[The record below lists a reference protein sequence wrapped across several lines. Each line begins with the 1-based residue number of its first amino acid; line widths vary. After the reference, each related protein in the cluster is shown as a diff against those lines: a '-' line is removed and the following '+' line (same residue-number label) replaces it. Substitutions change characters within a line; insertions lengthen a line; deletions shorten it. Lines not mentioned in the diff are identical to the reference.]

1 MATVKPHP
9 VTGGTADAAG
19 SSPAALA
26 LPAAIRSSAIAV
38 SGLRKAHGDKIVLD
52 GIDLDVRKGTVFS
65 LLGPNGAGKT
75 TLFNLISGIYLPS
88 AGEMSFQGKSIRR
101 LKPHQISR
109 LGIGR
114 TFQIVRPFQ
123 NLDVETNVLVAYGHR
138 FYPSLWKSAGPF
150 RQPEFLKEVQTLIQ
164 RAGLQSYTKHTA
176 KNLPLGFKKR
186 LEIARALALEP
197 RLLLLDEPSA
207 GLRFEESAQLMELIR
222 QVRDQGIGVLL
233 IEHNMQVVMDL
244 CKRIVVLDH
253 GAKIAEGSPKE
264 IRSNPLVIQA
274 YLGKE
279 T

>member
-1 MATVKPHP
+1 MSLLEVKDLSKEF
-9 VTGGTADAAG
+9 G
-19 SSPAALA
+19 
-26 LPAAIRSSAIAV
+26 
-38 SGLRKAHGDKIVLD
+38 GLRALD
-52 GIDLDVRKGTVFS
+52 RVSFSAEEGEILGII
-65 LLGPNGAGKT
+65 GPNGAGKT
-75 TLFNLISGIYLPS
+75 TLFNLVSGVYPPS
-88 AGEMSFQGKSIRR
+88 SGELSLQGESILR

-138 FYPSLWKSAGPF
+138 YYPSLWKSGAPF
-150 RQPEFLKEVQTLIQ
+150 RQPGILREVQALVERT
-164 RAGLQSYTKHTA
+164 GLQPYTKQLA
-176 KNLPLGFKKR
+176 RNLPLGFKKR
-186 LEIARALALEP
+186 LEIARALALQP

-207 GLRFEESAQLMELIR
+207 GLRFEESTQLMELIR
-222 QVRDQGIGVLL
+222 QVRDQAIGILL

-253 GAKIAEGSPKE
+253 GSKIAEGSPEE
-264 IRSNPLVIQA
+264 IRSNSLVIQA

>member
-1 MATVKPHP
+1 MTLLEVRALSKEFDGLHALDSVSF
-9 VTGGTADAAG
+9 TAKEG
-19 SSPAALA
+19 EIL
-26 LPAAIRSSAIAV
+26 
-38 SGLRKAHGDKIVLD
+38 
-52 GIDLDVRKGTVFS
+52 GII
-65 LLGPNGAGKT
+65 GPNGAGKT
-75 TLFNLISGIYLPS
+75 TLFNLISGIYPS
-88 AGEMSFQGKSIRR
+88 SGGEISFQGKSILR

-123 NLDVETNVLVAYGHR
+123 NLDVETNVLVAFGHR
-138 FYPSLWKSAGPF
+138 FYPSLWKSVGLF
-150 RQPEFLKEVQTLIQ
+150 RQPEILKEVQTLIE
-164 RAGLQSYTKHTA
+164 RTGLRTYAKQIA

-186 LEIARALALEP
+186 LEIARALALKP

-222 QVRDQGIGVLL
+222 QVRNQGIGVLL
-233 IEHNMQVVMDL
+233 IEHNMHVVMDL

-253 GAKIAEGSPKE
+253 GSKIAEGSPEE
-264 IRSNPLVIQA
+264 IRSNSLVIQA

>member
-1 MATVKPHP
+1 VRALSKEF
-9 VTGGTADAAG
+9 GGLHALDSVSFTAKEG
-19 SSPAALA
+19 EIL
-26 LPAAIRSSAIAV
+26 
-38 SGLRKAHGDKIVLD
+38 
-52 GIDLDVRKGTVFS
+52 GII
-65 LLGPNGAGKT
+65 GPNGAGKT
-75 TLFNLISGIYLPS
+75 TLFNLISGIYPS
-88 AGEMSFQGKSIRR
+88 SGGEISFQEKSILR

-123 NLDVETNVLVAYGHR
+123 NLDVETNVLVAFGHR
-138 FYPSLWKSAGPF
+138 FYPSLWKSVGLF
-150 RQPEFLKEVQTLIQ
+150 RQPEILKEVQTLIE
-164 RAGLQSYTKHTA
+164 RTGLRTYAKQIA

-186 LEIARALALEP
+186 LEIARALALKP

-233 IEHNMQVVMDL
+233 IEHNMHVVMDL

-253 GAKIAEGSPKE
+253 GSKIAEGSPEE
-264 IRSNPLVIQA
+264 IRSNSLVIQA

>member
-1 MATVKPHP
+1 MSLLEVMGLGKEF
-9 VTGGTADAAG
+9 G
-19 SSPAALA
+19 
-26 LPAAIRSSAIAV
+26 
-38 SGLRKAHGDKIVLD
+38 GLRALD
-52 GIDLDVRKGTVFS
+52 GVSFGAGEGEVLGII
-65 LLGPNGAGKT
+65 GPNGAGKT
-75 TLFNLISGIYLPS
+75 TLFNLISGVYPPS
-88 AGEMSFQGKSIRR
+88 RGEMSFRGESILR

-123 NLDVETNVLVAYGHR
+123 NLDVETNVLVAFGHS
-138 FYPSLWKSAGPF
+138 FYPSLWKSGAPF
-150 RQPEFLKEVQTLIQ
+150 RQPETLREVEALVE
-164 RAGLQSYTKHTA
+164 RAGLRPYA
-176 KNLPLGFKKR
+176 KQLAKTLPLGFKKR
-186 LEIARALALEP
+186 LEIARALALSP

-253 GAKIAEGSPKE
+253 GSKIAEGSPEE

-279 T
+279 A

>member
-1 MATVKPHP
+1 MILLEVKSLSKEF
-9 VTGGTADAAG
+9 G
-19 SSPAALA
+19 
-26 LPAAIRSSAIAV
+26 
-38 SGLRKAHGDKIVLD
+38 GLRALD
-52 GIDLDVRKGTVFS
+52 GVSFKAEGGEILGII
-65 LLGPNGAGKT
+65 GPNGAGKT
-75 TLFNLISGIYLPS
+75 TLFNLISGIYPSS
-88 AGEMSFQGKSIRR
+88 AGEINFRGKSI
-101 LKPHQISR
+101 LGMKAHQISF

-123 NLDVETNVLVAYGHR
+123 NLDVETNVLVAFGHR
-138 FYPSLWKSAGPF
+138 FYPSLWKSTGVF
-150 RQPEFLKEVQTLIQ
+150 RQPQIVKEVQALMEQ
-164 RAGLQSYTKHTA
+164 SGLLPYAKQIA

-186 LEIARALALEP
+186 LEIARALALNP

-253 GAKIAEGSPKE
+253 GSKIAEGSPAE

-279 T
+279 A

>member
-1 MATVKPHP
+1 MT
-9 VTGGTADAAG
+9 
-19 SSPAALA
+19 L
-26 LPAAIRSSAIAV
+26 
-38 SGLRKAHGDKIVLD
+38 
-52 GIDLDVRKGTVFS
+52 LDVRALSKEFDGLRALDRVSFTS
-65 LLGPNGAGKT
+65 GEGEILGIIGPNGAGKT

-88 AGEMSFQGKSIRR
+88 AGEMSFQGKSIHR

-164 RAGLQSYTKHTA
+164 RAGLQSYTKQTA

-264 IRSNPLVIQA
+264 IRSNPRVIQA

>member
-1 MATVKPHP
+1 
-9 VTGGTADAAG
+9 
-19 SSPAALA
+19 L
-26 LPAAIRSSAIAV
+26 
-38 SGLRKAHGDKIVLD
+38 
-52 GIDLDVRKGTVFS
+52 GII
-65 LLGPNGAGKT
+65 GPNGAGKT
-75 TLFNLISGIYLPS
+75 TLFNLISGVYPPS
-88 AGEMSFQGKSIRR
+88 GGEIRFQGKLILR

-109 LGIGR
+109 MGIAR

-138 FYPSLWKSAGPF
+138 FYPSFWRSTEPF
-150 RQPEFLKEVQTLIQ
+150 RRPEFLREVQTLVQ
-164 RAGLQSYTKHTA
+164 RAGLQSYIKHIA

-186 LEIARALALEP
+186 LEIARALALRP

-253 GAKIAEGSPKE
+253 GAKIAEGTPEE
-264 IRSNPLVIQA
+264 IRSNSLVIQA

>member
-1 MATVKPHP
+1 MT
-9 VTGGTADAAG
+9 
-19 SSPAALA
+19 L
-26 LPAAIRSSAIAV
+26 
-38 SGLRKAHGDKIVLD
+38 
-52 GIDLDVRKGTVFS
+52 LDVRALSKEFDGLRALDGVSFTS
-65 LLGPNGAGKT
+65 EGGEILGIIGPNGAGKT
-75 TLFNLISGIYLPS
+75 TLFNLISGIYPPS
-88 AGEMSFQGKSIRR
+88 GGGISFQGKSILR
-101 LKPHQISR
+101 LRPHQISR

-123 NLDVETNVLVAYGHR
+123 NLDVETNVLVAFGHR
-138 FYPSLWKSAGPF
+138 FYPSLWESARPF
-150 RQPEFLKEVQTLIQ
+150 GQPEFLKEVQTLIQ
-164 RAGLQSYTKHTA
+164 GAGLGSYTKQIA

-186 LEIARALALEP
+186 LEIARALALKP

-207 GLRFEESAQLMELIR
+207 GLRFEESVQLMEFIR

-253 GAKIAEGSPKE
+253 GAKIAEGSPEE
-264 IRSNPLVIQA
+264 IRSNSQVIQA